1 MELIRNSKI
10 IDKKYKEFFIPTILT
25 AMSSSLILMA
35 DSIFVGNMLGAN
47 ELAAVNC
54 CIPIQQV
61 FLTVSELL
69 GLGGSTAISVA
80 TGMCN
85 VFLLR
90 TAYNGSDIISH
101 CIRILQCSDMVS
113 TFCHFCAYDGVY
125 HKGRRKARNGF
136 LHYGFSKC
144 D

>member
-35 DSIFVGNMLGAN
+35 DSIFVGNML
-47 ELAAVNC
+47 
-54 CIPIQQV
+54 V